1 MLDILSCTI
10 GGANMSDYRVI
21 PNITVTAINAIK
33 IFVPI
38 ILIVFGMIDLS
49 KAVMSN
55 DEKEMK
61 GAQTKLIK
69 RAIYAVVVFL
79 VISIVQLLFSALAG
93 AANDDQTMNK
103 STIQD
108 CVSCFVSDTKK
119 C

>member
-61 GAQTKLIK
+61 GEMKKEMRKKGMRKSGQKN
-69 RAIYAVVVFL
+69 
-79 VISIVQLLFSALAG
+79 SIEEQRDG
-93 AANDDQTMNK
+93 RIQGHGYKHQQMIGREK
-103 STIQD
+103 SVD
-108 CVSCFVSDTKK
+108 G
-119 C
+119 

>member
-1 MLDILSCTI
+1 MLDILSCSI
-10 GGANMSDYRVI
+10 GGANMGDYLVI

-38 ILIVFGMIDLS
+38 ILIIFGMIDLS

-61 GAQTKLIK
+61 GAQTKLMK

-79 VISIVQLLFSALAG
+79 VVSIVQLLFGALAG
-93 AANDDQTMNK
+93 AANDDNTMNK
-103 STIQD
+103 SSIQS
-108 CVSCFVSDTKK
+108 CVSCFVSKTSD

>member
-61 GAQTKLIK
+61 SAQTKLIK
-69 RAIYAVVVFL
+69 RAIYAVAIFFVVF
-79 VISIVQLLFSALAG
+79 IVQVVFGLIDNSGDLGQS
-93 AANDDQTMNK
+93 NWITCWN
-103 STIQD
+103 
-108 CVSCFVSDTKK
+108 TK
-119 C
+119 